1 MERNIVN
8 GIQNKRLIELRKEN
22 IPTVVLSHQ
31 LSVLQKY
38 QSSEV
43 LLFDGVGRK
52 SNESTLREHH
62 AYLKQ
67 DSTVSEITSK
77 GCISKIPLIPTV
89 TFYIIVIIIIGMT
102 LAFHQKKS
110 ILQDPKINIEEI
122 YKLLKR
128 TIDRGKGIM
137 ISILTDY
144 PKKVQ
149 LYNMICILVAYKIYQ
164 LFFRM
169 FGRALCVCIQTR
181 NGAKGLEG

>member
-1 MERNIVN
+1 MARNIAN
-8 GIQNKRLIELRKEN
+8 GIQNKRLSELRKEN
-22 IPTVVLSHQ
+22 VPTVVLSHQ

-67 DSTVSEITSK
+67 DSTVSQITSK
-77 GCISKIPLIPTV
+77 GFISKIPLIPTV

-110 ILQDPKINIEEI
+110 FLQDQEINIEEI

-128 TIDRGKGIM
+128 TIDHGKGM
-137 ISILTDY
+137 IFSTLADY
-144 PKKVQ
+144 PVN
-149 LYNMICILVAYKIYQ
+149 YSII
-164 LFFRM
+164 
-169 FGRALCVCIQTR
+169 
-181 NGAKGLEG
+181 

>member
-8 GIQNKRLIELRKEN
+8 GIQNKRLSELRKEN

-137 ISILTDY
+137 FSILTDY
-144 PKKVQ
+144 PKN
-149 LYNMICILVAYKIYQ
+149 YDMICKLDAYRIYQ

>member
-1 MERNIVN
+1 MARNIAN
-8 GIQNKRLIELRKEN
+8 GIQNKRLSELRKEN
-22 IPTVVLSHQ
+22 VPTVVLSHQ

-52 SNESTLREHH
+52 SNESTLRDHH

-67 DSTVSEITSK
+67 DSTVSQITSK
-77 GCISKIPLIPTV
+77 GFISKIPLIPTV

-110 ILQDPKINIEEI
+110 FLQDQEINIEEI

-128 TIDRGKGIM
+128 TIDHGKGM
-137 ISILTDY
+137 IFSTLADY
-144 PKKVQ
+144 PV
-149 LYNMICILVAYKIYQ
+149 N
-164 LFFRM
+164 FF
-169 FGRALCVCIQTR
+169 
-181 NGAKGLEG
+181 